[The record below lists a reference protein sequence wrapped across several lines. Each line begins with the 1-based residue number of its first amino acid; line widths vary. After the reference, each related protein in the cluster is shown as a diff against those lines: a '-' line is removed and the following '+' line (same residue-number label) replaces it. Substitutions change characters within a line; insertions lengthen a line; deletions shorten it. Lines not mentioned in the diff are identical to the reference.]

1 MFRETQRL
9 MYKNSNSFGYKIVV
23 KFPGFLNNSISVY
36 TIKLKLG
43 MLYQINNTFRKAIFQ
58 ISINVPLNE

>member
-1 MFRETQRL
+1 

-43 MLYQINNTFRKAIFQ
+43 MLYQINNAFRKTIFQ